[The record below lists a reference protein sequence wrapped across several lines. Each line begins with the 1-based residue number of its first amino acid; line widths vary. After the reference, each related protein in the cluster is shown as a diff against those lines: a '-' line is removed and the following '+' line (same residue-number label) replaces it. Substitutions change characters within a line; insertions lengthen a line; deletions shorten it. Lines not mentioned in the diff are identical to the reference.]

1 MANEGFPS
9 GLVSAGGGG
18 PYPILTANRQKAGSG
33 VTEDFMCAAIVAYL
47 RDHPEAQDTARG
59 IAQWWLP
66 ERGVSPGVQD
76 TERALERLVA
86 EGRVLAR
93 MAADGRR
100 HYRLN
105 PGR

>member
-1 MANEGFPS
+1 
-9 GLVSAGGGG
+9 
-18 PYPILTANRQKAGSG
+18 
-33 VTEDFMCAAIVAYL
+33 MCAAIVAYL

-66 ERGVSPGVQD
+66 ERGMFTGVQD

-93 MAADGRR
+93 TAADGRR

-105 PGR
+105 PVG